1 MKYSVILVVFIAIL
15 AMNGCGYKEG
25 VVTAEQKSYLYFTGN
40 VKNVKVSIDNGEGF
54 EVEEGIN
61 HQYKITS
68 GKHTVVLYKGD
79 EIVVKREIFVS
90 DGVGKEI
97 GVQP

>member
-1 MKYSVILVVFIAIL
+1 MKYSVMLIVFIAIL
-15 AMNGCGYKEG
+15 WITGCGYKEG

-40 VKNVKVSIDNGEGF
+40 VKDVKVSIDNGEGF

-61 HQYKITS
+61 HQYKIAS
-68 GKHTVVLYKGD
+68 GKHIVVIYRGD
-79 EIVVKREIFVS
+79 KILVKREIFVS

-97 GVQP
+97 EVQQ